1 MIMSACLLLS
11 VITVIHIITTRN
23 AQPLEAPYAHAQSSS
38 HTRERKL
45 IGGFHNFQGEHSV
58 RLRREVKTAPVR
70 TELNPRQLTED
81 GGARANKKPPFVE
94 LAPEIRKVKLNN
106 GTEVFV
112 VVEHGPKVPANILGP
127 EGNSSSVTSNK
138 TTPVT
143 SNAQRNDTAFD
154 ILNAAENSTDA
165 DNFKPSRNVGNSC
178 SIKSDTSAETNINS
192 PGTAVIYPISFPS
205 VFFPQVSFDSNTKK
219 IAERKPGL
227 IDKPT
232 SDSANNKVTFNQTR
246 TTGDMAF
253 NSGDI
258 TSEETTVS
266 HYEIQSTPLMADA
279 GLNVKR
285 TAMLPTVKLNAKLAS
300 LKKKVLKFSEKLF
313 AGRTIK
319 RNRKGT

>member
-165 DNFKPSRNVGNSC
+165 DNFKPSRNV
-178 SIKSDTSAETNINS
+178 
-192 PGTAVIYPISFPS
+192 
-205 VFFPQVSFDSNTKK
+205 VSFDSNTKK

-300 LKKKVLKFSEKLF
+300 LKK
-313 AGRTIK
+313 
-319 RNRKGT
+319 